1 MEVALFLTPFV
12 LLGLGIIF
20 VAFSG
25 GPGKAREAYLTKG
38 GRFFRFSIVLLYLAL
53 GLAVPALVIAD
64 REPSEGATSPLQHE
78 EASSDLEEGK
88 ELFRQTCTSCH
99 TLAAANARGV
109 TGPNLDEIGEM
120 TEDRVLNAI
129 KVGGTGQKRMPAGLL
144 EGEDAEHVAQYV
156 TAVAG
161 QK

>member
-1 MEVALFLTPFV
+1 MEVVAFLAPFT
-12 LLGLGIIF
+12 LIGIGVIF

-25 GPGKAREAYLTKG
+25 GPGRAREAYLTKG
-38 GRFFRFSIVLLYLAL
+38 GRFFRFSIVLLYVGL
-53 GLAVPALVIAD
+53 GLAVPALIIAE
-64 REPSEGATSPLQHE
+64 REPSEGATPPLKHE
-78 EASSDLEEGK
+78 QASSELEEGK

-109 TGPNLDEIGEM
+109 TGPDLDGIGEM
-120 TEDRVLNAI
+120 TEERVLQAI
-129 KVGGTGQKRMPAGLL
+129 KVGGTGQKRMPAALL
-144 EGEDAEHVAQYV
+144 EGEDAEAVAKYV

>member
-1 MEVALFLTPFV
+1 MEVALFLAPFV
-12 LLGLGIIF
+12 LLGIGIIF

-38 GRFFRFSIVLLYLAL
+38 GRFFRFSIALLYVVL
-53 GLAVPALVIAD
+53 GLAVPALVIAN
-64 REPSEGATSPLQHE
+64 REPSEGATSPIQHE

-88 ELFRQTCTSCH
+88 ELFRQTCASCH

-120 TEDRVLNAI
+120 TEERVLSAV

-144 EGEDAEHVAQYV
+144 EGEDAEYVAQYV

>member
-1 MEVALFLTPFV
+1 MEVALFLAPFV
-12 LLGLGIIF
+12 LLGIGIIF

-38 GRFFRFSIVLLYLAL
+38 GRFFRFSIALLYVVL
-53 GLAVPALVIAD
+53 GLAVPALVIAN
-64 REPSEGATSPLQHE
+64 REPSEGATSPIQHE

-88 ELFRQTCTSCH
+88 ELFRQTCASCH

-120 TEDRVLNAI
+120 TEERVLSAI

-144 EGEDAEHVAQYV
+144 EGEDAEYVAQYV

>member
-1 MEVALFLTPFV
+1 MEVVAFLAPFT
-12 LLGLGIIF
+12 LIGIGVIF

-25 GPGKAREAYLTKG
+25 GPGRAREAYLTKG
-38 GRFFRFSIVLLYLAL
+38 GRFFRFSIVLLYVVL
-53 GLAVPALVIAD
+53 GLAVPALIIAE
-64 REPSEGATSPLQHE
+64 REPSEGATPPLKHE
-78 EASSDLEEGK
+78 QASSELEEGK

-109 TGPNLDEIGEM
+109 TGPDLDGIGEM
-120 TEDRVLNAI
+120 TEERVLQAI
-129 KVGGTGQKRMPAGLL
+129 KVGGTGQKRMPAALL
-144 EGEDAEHVAQYV
+144 EGEDAEAVAKYV

>member
-1 MEVALFLTPFV
+1 MQVVAFLAPFV

-25 GPGKAREAYLTKG
+25 GPGRAREAYLTRG
-38 GRFFRFSIVLLYLAL
+38 GRFFRFSMLLIYAGL
-53 GLAVPALVIAD
+53 GLAVPALVIAASD
-64 REPSEGATSPLQHE
+64 PSEGGTPPVQHE
-78 EASSDLEEGK
+78 KASSQLEDGK
-88 ELFRQTCTSCH
+88 ELFRQTCTTCH
-99 TLAAANARGV
+99 TLAAANAHGV

-120 TEDRVLNAI
+120 TEERVLQAI

-144 EGEDAEHVAQYV
+144 EGEDAEDVAAYV

>member
-1 MEVALFLTPFV
+1 MEVVVFLAPFALI
-12 LLGLGIIF
+12 GIGVIF

-25 GPGKAREAYLTKG
+25 GPGRAREAYLTKG
-38 GRFFRFSIVLLYLAL
+38 GRFFRFAIVLIYAGL
-53 GLAVPALVIAD
+53 GLAVPALIIAS
-64 REPSEGATSPLQHE
+64 REPSEGATPPLQHE
-78 EASSDLEEGK
+78 TASSELEEGK

-109 TGPNLDEIGEM
+109 TGPDLDEIGEM
-120 TEDRVLNAI
+120 TEERVLQAI
-129 KVGGTGQKRMPAGLL
+129 KIGGTGQKRMPSGLL
-144 EGEDAEHVAQYV
+144 EGEDAEAVAKYV